1 MTWKIVS
8 DSSCDLLDLDNDA
21 QIGFETIPFVMS
33 IDGVDYVD
41 DENLDAK
48 ALIKAIEECKE
59 TSQTAC
65 PSPGQWE
72 EAYADA
78 DNVFAITLSSN
89 LSGSYNSA
97 VAAKEMVLEDNPD
110 KNIEILDSL
119 STGPEMVL
127 IIRKLVSLIKSGL
140 SFEEVTEKIKKYMK
154 TTHIIF
160 ALSSYNNLVR
170 NGRIPKIAGLVA
182 GKFKLTGIG
191 IGSPEG
197 TIDIKKIVRGSK
209 KIVDT
214 IVTDIKERGE
224 NCKNVVIS
232 HCENLELAENIKE
245 AINQALENISV
256 TIIPTRGLCSYYA
269 EKNGII
275 VGF

>member
-1 MTWKIVS
+1 
-8 DSSCDLLDLDNDA
+8 
-21 QIGFETIPFVMS
+21 
-33 IDGVDYVD
+33 
-41 DENLDAK
+41 
-48 ALIKAIEECKE
+48 
-59 TSQTAC
+59 
-65 PSPGQWE
+65 
-72 EAYADA
+72 
-78 DNVFAITLSSN
+78 
-89 LSGSYNSA
+89 
-97 VAAKEMVLEDNPD
+97 
-110 KNIEILDSL
+110 
-119 STGPEMVL
+119 
-127 IIRKLVSLIKSGL
+127 
-140 SFEEVTEKIKKYMK
+140 MK

-182 GKFKLTGIG
+182 GKFKLTGIV

-245 AINQALENISV
+245 AINKALENISV